1 MCSCNFYQ
9 ACLVKL
15 FLPLTLLIVWES
27 FSLIDYAQQFR
38 VDIHLE
44 KEIKIDF
51 PFVS

>member
-1 MCSCNFYQ
+1 MSSCNFYQ
-9 ACLVKL
+9 TYFVKL

-44 KEIKIDF
+44 KKN
-51 PFVS
+51 